1 MSARHLLH
9 LSPGLI
15 AASFA
20 AALGLTFSSLTS
32 AQPSMQPLGPNIADI
47 GSDAYS
53 FRRFEIDSDDGHRH
67 YRIWVGRPEAPP
79 PPGGYPVLYMLDGN
93 AAIGALD
100 EELLGT
106 IDQAAPP
113 VLVAIGYQTEL
124 PFDTTARAYDYTPPD
139 PDGKPGTDPWN
150 QTRESGGSDTFRALL
165 HRRIIPEAEQGLPID
180 TSRRALWG
188 HSYAGLFTLDTLFQ
202 APGDFSH
209 YYAASPSLGWNGGQG
224 LAREDELGQRLAG
237 KTASLMLFHG
247 GDEVGRHQRNADRPP
262 LEVAEPLRDGSR
274 LRARLSPT
282 VVEDLAKRLDAVEGL
297 EVRYRAYPALSHGP
311 MLAASLHD
319 ALRDVAGLPMS
330 DPKEALPPRP

>member
-1 MSARHLLH
+1 MSAHHLLH
-9 LSPGLI
+9 LSPGRA
-15 AASFA
+15 AASLAAGLAFA
-20 AALGLTFSSLTS
+20 FTSLAV
-32 AQPSMQPLGPNIADI
+32 AQPSMQPLGPNIADV

-53 FRRFEIDSDDGHRH
+53 FKRFEIDSDDGQRH

-100 EELLGT
+100 EELLGA
-106 IDQAAPP
+106 IDRAAPP

-165 HRRIIPEAEQGLPID
+165 HQRIIPEAEQDIAID
-180 TSRRALWG
+180 ASRRALWG
-188 HSYAGLFTLDTLFQ
+188 HSYAGLFVLDTLFQ
-202 APGDFSH
+202 APGDFSR
-209 YYAASPSLGWNGGQG
+209 YYAASPSLGWNGGQSLAREGG
-224 LAREDELGQRLAG
+224 LARRLTSET
-237 KTASLMLFHG
+237 KSLTLFHG

-262 LEVAEPLRDGSR
+262 SEEAEPLRDGSR

-330 DPKEALPPRP
+330 DPQEAQPPRL